1 VESHG
6 KDLQMEIWT
15 TFKAENENWNKTKA
29 SPCQFQESNL
39 FRLKGVC
46 ATDDAFPSLVGD

>member
-1 VESHG
+1 
-6 KDLQMEIWT
+6 MEIWT